1 MSVSLSGG
9 PLWLQRRPHARSG
22 RPPRRRETRVR
33 RLQGRGGGRIRLQG
47 RARLARGRGAAPPRW
62 WLAPVPPL
70 GEMDEP
76 E

>member
-1 MSVSLSGG
+1 MSGG
-9 PLWLQRRPHARSG
+9 PLWLRRRPHARSG

-33 RLQGRGGGRIRLQG
+33 RLQGR
-47 RARLARGRGAAPPRW
+47 ARLARGRGAAPPHW